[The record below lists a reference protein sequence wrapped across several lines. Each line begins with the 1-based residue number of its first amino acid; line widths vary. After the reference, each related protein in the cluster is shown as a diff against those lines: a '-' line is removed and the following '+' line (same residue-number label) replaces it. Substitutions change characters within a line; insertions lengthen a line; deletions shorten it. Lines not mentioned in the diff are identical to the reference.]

1 MKTSLLAVSLLLV
14 CVGAGGQMA
23 AVDAGNAGWVWVQ
36 SIAAGS
42 KVRLTVGGTVA
53 GTARRQTCIL
63 RSVDAGS
70 LLCAKGSVATTF
82 SRSEMVKVEM
92 DHRGRNTGVGAA
104 IGAGVGVAIEQGLS
118 HGLGF
123 RGGKASVAVAAGGLG
138 AISFGALGYS
148 TGWRTIY
155 QVRPP
160 AKP

>member
-1 MKTSLLAVSLLLV
+1 MKTSLLALSLLMI
-14 CVGAGGQMA
+14 CVGAVGQSA
-23 AVDAGNAGWVWVQ
+23 AVDVGNPGWARVQ
-36 SIAAGS
+36 AIAPSS
-42 KVRLTVGGTVA
+42 KVRLTVGGTVGGA
-53 GTARRQTCIL
+53 ARRQTCIL

-70 LLCAKGSVATTF
+70 IICGTGSGGTTF

-155 QVRPP
+155 QVRTA